1 MHQCSGRP
9 VISMSTL
16 GRYGRFGNQI
26 IQYAFIKLYAKRFG
40 LQVQTPSWI
49 GRELFGHRDEPVGR
63 KYPRIHETKIK
74 NKQKLLSDPY
84 PRLVNVD
91 IQGYFQ
97 FHTRFY
103 APYRA
108 DFRTLFQPVPEVAS
122 VMEQGLRR
130 LRAKGKTVIGL
141 HLRRGDFVS
150 RQEVEADKKL
160 YFMPPNEWYIQWLN
174 SVWPYTE
181 KPVLYIAS
189 DELESVLPDFSEFV
203 PVTCR
208 DLFPPFPLADYY
220 PDHYVLSRC
229 DMLGISSSSF
239 SYTASMLNKRA
250 SSFLRPDQEQRKLVP
265 YNPWNSPI
273 NPWIHLMGL

>member
-1 MHQCSGRP
+1 MQSSSGRP

-26 IQYAFIKLYAKRFG
+26 IQYAFLKLYAKRFD
-40 LQVQTPSWI
+40 LRVQTSSWI
-49 GRELFGHRDEPVGR
+49 GRDLFGHCDEPIDR

-74 NKQKLLSDPY
+74 NKQKLLTDPH

-97 FHTRFY
+97 FHTRYY

-108 DFRTLFQPVPEVAS
+108 DFRSLFEPVPEIAS
-122 VMEQGLRR
+122 AMEQGLHR
-130 LRAKGKTVIGL
+130 LRAKGRTVIGL
-141 HLRRGDFVS
+141 HLRRGDFLA
-150 RQEVEADKKL
+150 RQEKDADKKL
-160 YFMPPNEWYIQWLN
+160 YFIPPNDWYVKWLK

-189 DELESVLPDFSEFV
+189 DGLDSVLPDFSKFG
-203 PVTCR
+203 PLTCG
-208 DLFPPFPLADYY
+208 DLFESFPMADYY
-220 PDHYVLSRC
+220 PDHYILSRC
-229 DMLGISSSSF
+229 DMLGISCSTF
-239 SYTASMLNKRA
+239 SYTAGMLNKRA
-250 SSFLRPDQEQRKLVP
+250 SIFLRPDQERGRLVP

-273 NPWIHLMGL
+273 NPWIYLMGL